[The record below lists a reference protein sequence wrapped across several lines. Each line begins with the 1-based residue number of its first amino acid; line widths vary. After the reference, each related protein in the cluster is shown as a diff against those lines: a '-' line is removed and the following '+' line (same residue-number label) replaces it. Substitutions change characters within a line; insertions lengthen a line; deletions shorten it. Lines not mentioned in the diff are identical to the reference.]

1 MDRVYRQIVSEI
13 LDDIVRGSIPAGS
26 RLPKAD
32 DIAARHACSLGS
44 AREAIRALE
53 ERRVVEVH
61 AGQGQEVLTADHWA
75 LLDRDVAE
83 AALLRH
89 RDPQLLRE
97 AVAALRLLETQV
109 AMLAARTLSE
119 GDLALLE
126 QTLDRM
132 RGSTDAQVAE
142 AEAAFHRTLAIISR
156 NRFLASA
163 LESLHPV
170 IASVRR
176 RRAPDRDAAVV
187 RAHERIMAAL
197 RERDATA
204 AAAAID
210 AYGRHLASW
219 LRV

>member
-1 MDRVYRQIVSEI
+1 MDRIFRRILSELLDEIV
-13 LDDIVRGSIPAGS
+13 GGGIPAGS
-26 RLPKAD
+26 WLPKAD
-32 DIAARHACSLGS
+32 DIAARHACSVGT

-53 ERRVVEVH
+53 ERRLVEVH

-83 AALLRH
+83 AALR
-89 RDPQLLRE
+89 RSGDPQLLRE
-97 AVAALRLLETQV
+97 AIDALRLLEIEV
-109 AMLAARTLSE
+109 AKLAAPRMSE

-132 RGSTDAQVAE
+132 RDSTDQVAE
-142 AEAAFHRTLAIISR
+142 AEEAFHRTLALISD

-163 LESLHPV
+163 LESLYPAV
-170 IASVRR
+170 AGVRR
-176 RRAPDRDAAVV
+176 QRTPDRHGPLV

-197 RERDATA
+197 REHNPTA

-210 AYGRHLASW
+210 AYSRQLASW
-219 LRV
+219 LRA